1 MKTKPPSIS
10 IIRGLLF
17 TYDIENTDD
26 LKREELIASINVNN
40 EKELAELFNKL
51 TRPEF
56 LMYTHLEQNWFI
68 DSIEHFLAA
77 GDSFNSVFEKMA
89 TYFSTEIIDQRKFMQ
104 VLLRRLKH
112 YNLKAGA
119 SQKMEES

>member
-1 MKTKPPSIS
+1 MKTKPPSMS

-40 EKELAELFNKL
+40 EKELAKLFNKL

-56 LMYTHLEQNWFI
+56 LTYTHLEQNWFI

-112 YNLKAGA
+112 YNLKASA